1 MIAAP
6 PIEIRDLSLELRGRS
21 VLDQINL
28 TINEGDFLGI
38 IGPNGGGKT
47 VLLKTILGL
56 LQPSAG
62 SISVYGKTPREA
74 HGMIGYVP
82 QFANFDIQFPITV
95 ESVVMAGCLAARG
108 NERRHF
114 RLGYSAADRALVRE
128 ALDQVGMT
136 QLANRQV
143 GRLSGGQLQRVM
155 IARALA
161 VKPRLLLLDE
171 PTASLDTPIGTT
183 IFELL
188 GSLAERMTIVLVSH
202 DVGVL
207 SRHVKTIACLNR
219 QLHYHHSK
227 EITSEMV
234 EHAYG
239 CPVDL
244 IAHGHAHRVLGQH
257 EGDK

>member
-1 MIAAP
+1 MVTP
-6 PIEIRDLSLELRGRS
+6 LPIEIQGLSVELRGRS
-21 VLDQINL
+21 VLRQIDL
-28 TINEGDFLGI
+28 TVAEGDFLGI

-62 SISVYGKTPREA
+62 SIRVYGRSPREA
-74 HGMIGYVP
+74 HGLVGYVP
-82 QFANFDIQFPITV
+82 QFANFDVQFPITV
-95 ESVVMAGCLAARG
+95 ESVVMAGCLAARD
-108 NERRHF
+108 NEPRHL
-114 RLGYSAADRALVRE
+114 RLGYSSADRELVRQ

-136 QLANRQV
+136 EQANRQI

-161 VKPRLLLLDE
+161 VQPKLLLLDE

-188 GSLAERMTIVLVSH
+188 GKLAERMSIVLVSH

-219 QLHYHHSK
+219 ELHYHHSK

-244 IAHGHAHRVLGQH
+244 IAHGHAHRVLDHH
-257 EGDK
+257 EGD